1 LRCLGQGL
9 GGGAGAEERDAAEEG
24 RGSRTGA
31 GPQHSGRIATA
42 A

>member
-1 LRCLGQGL
+1 LGCS
-9 GGGAGAEERDAAEEG
+9 AGAEERDAAEEG
-24 RGSRTGA
+24 RESRRGA